1 MHDLAVGLGRR
12 GGSWQSVHEL
22 AVHAFS
28 CQLPGRGRPPLPVGV
43 HGRIDY
49 HHARSG
55 RVRAR
60 ARFRDADGVA
70 RSVARR
76 GAQPARW
83 AEPAACRW
91 RRRSSPGSAGD
102 ADRSGR
108 SQRRARWYRR
118 RSQNC
123 LPTGRSAG
131 EQFVDRSETSARPLS
146 PIPNDAGSR
155 RLAATRVDTVMDSS
169 SSKARSTWSSAS
181 VSTRKKD
188 RPPIRSPGRRWAHAI
203 AAGPGCRPRP
213 VRPC

>member
-49 HHARSG
+49 HHARSAESELAHDSAMPTAWLG
-55 RVRAR
+55 RLL
-60 ARFRDADGVA
+60 DG
-70 RSVARR
+70 

-188 RPPIRSPGRRWAHAI
+188 RPPIRSPGRRWARAI